1 MKRDLYEKIVSYV
14 VENQNKFYRLAYS
27 YVRDRED
34 ALDAVQSAV
43 CKALENYGGI
53 RNEGAINTWFYRIL
67 VNESLALLGA
77 HPERDRGGFGDKS
90 QHCEGETLS
99 GIKAAQGEYAGG
111 GRMRTLKDAKER
123 YDRTEIPQELSGRV
137 LQEVGRAGRRRR
149 KLLFFRRARMTAAS
163 AAAAALVFAT
173 ALNTST
179 TFAETMG
186 NLPVI
191 GAVARVL
198 TFRSYDE
205 ASEDWNISVEIPSV
219 EMISE
224 DFGGLEQSVNEE
236 ILSLCEEYVQGAKMR
251 AEEYRQAFLETG
263 GTQEEWEAHDIRIRV
278 WYEVKSQTD
287 EYLSLAIMGTEN
299 WNSANNQTR
308 YYNFDLKTGKLVSLE
323 DLLGA
328 GYRETADRQI
338 RSQMEERKAQ
348 GAVYFDEFEGVG
360 ENTEFYL
367 NEAGNPVIVF
377 ETYEIAP
384 GSEGRQEFEIAME

>member
-1 MKRDLYEKIVSYV
+1 
-14 VENQNKFYRLAYS
+14 
-27 YVRDRED
+27 
-34 ALDAVQSAV
+34 
-43 CKALENYGGI
+43 
-53 RNEGAINTWFYRIL
+53 
-67 VNESLALLGA
+67 
-77 HPERDRGGFGDKS
+77 
-90 QHCEGETLS
+90 
-99 GIKAAQGEYAGG
+99 
-111 GRMRTLKDAKER
+111 MRTLKDAKER
-123 YDRTEIPQELSGRV
+123 YDRMEVPQELSGRV

-149 KLLFFRRARMTAAS
+149 KLLFFHRARMTAAS

-367 NEAGNPVIVF
+367 NEDGNPVIVF

>member
-1 MKRDLYEKIVSYV
+1 M
-14 VENQNKFYRLAYS
+14 
-27 YVRDRED
+27 
-34 ALDAVQSAV
+34 
-43 CKALENYGGI
+43 
-53 RNEGAINTWFYRIL
+53 
-67 VNESLALLGA
+67 
-77 HPERDRGGFGDKS
+77 
-90 QHCEGETLS
+90 
-99 GIKAAQGEYAGG
+99 
-111 GRMRTLKDAKER
+111 
-123 YDRTEIPQELSGRV
+123 EIPQELSGRV

-149 KLLFFRRARMTAAS
+149 KLLFFHRARMTAAS

-236 ILSLCEEYVQGAKMR
+236 ILSLCEEYVQPAKMR

-367 NEAGNPVIVF
+367 NEVGNPVIVF

>member
-1 MKRDLYEKIVSYV
+1 
-14 VENQNKFYRLAYS
+14 
-27 YVRDRED
+27 
-34 ALDAVQSAV
+34 
-43 CKALENYGGI
+43 
-53 RNEGAINTWFYRIL
+53 
-67 VNESLALLGA
+67 
-77 HPERDRGGFGDKS
+77 
-90 QHCEGETLS
+90 
-99 GIKAAQGEYAGG
+99 
-111 GRMRTLKDAKER
+111 MRTLKDAKER

-287 EYLSLAIMGTEN
+287 EYLSLAIMRTEN

-328 GYRETADRQI
+328 GYREMADRQI